1 MRSYK
6 PEAYEQALAYR
17 QRGFTYAEIAKICN
31 VSKGTVS
38 NWLRHEAFSQ
48 SVAERNKLHAIV
60 QNKKRLTL
68 INKARI
74 AERRH
79 QTTVTLHQAAVEYRN
94 YCQSPRFIA
103 GLTLYYALGDQEN
116 SRLIR
121 LSSSRADV
129 QQRFIRF
136 LIDYL
141 GVEKA
146 SIRLWLLLY
155 TEHDEV
161 ACMKHWCKKTGLSP
175 AQFHKNQVVK
185 GRSQGHTLHFG
196 VLNTIIGSTL
206 LKQKL
211 NHWLRLLGKDTVK

>member
-6 PEAYEQALAYR
+6 PEAYAQAHSYR

-48 SVAERNKLHAIV
+48 SVAERNKKQAII
-60 QNKKRLTL
+60 QNKQRLAL
-68 INKARI
+68 INKARV

-79 QTTVTLHQAAVEYRN
+79 QTTTTLHQAAVEYRN

-146 SIRLWLLLY
+146 SIRLWLHLY
-155 TEHDEV
+155 PQHDEV
-161 ACMKHWCKKTGLSP
+161 VCMKYWCKKTGLSP

-185 GRSQGHTLHFG
+185 GRSQGETLHFG

-211 NHWLRLLGKDTVK
+211 TYWLQLLSKETTK